1 MDPVRNPYVPGAG
14 ASPPELA
21 GREDLFTQAGIVLQ
35 RALGGKSARGFIATG
50 LRGVGKTVVLA
61 RVEQLAQSAG
71 YLTCFVEAQEEKPLG
86 ATLAPYLRRMMLELD
101 RLGAVTEQ
109 VKRGLRVLKSFAAG
123 LRIHSDFGF
132 SIALDVEPE
141 RGTADTGDLAMDLP
155 DMISALGHAAQSRHT
170 GVALFIDEIQNLPEA
185 DLAALIM
192 AMHRVMREGLP
203 VVLMGAGLPHLV
215 SMIGRAKSY
224 AERLF
229 EFPVLGP
236 LAPAECEDALRT
248 PAERAGVDFTPEAVA
263 EVVRITRGYPYFLQ
277 EWAYHAWNVA
287 HGDRILA
294 GDIQVATEVSLTS
307 LDGGFFR
314 MRYARLT
321 PREREYCQAMAELGA
336 GSHRSAEV
344 AGRMG
349 VRTQVV
355 APVRA
360 TLVRKGM
367 IYSPRRGET
376 AFTVPLFENYLHRI
390 RTMGADLADTDD

>member
-35 RALGGKSARGFIATG
+35 RALAGKSARSFIATG

-61 RVEQLAQSAG
+61 RVEQLAKSAG
-71 YLTCFVEAQEEKPLG
+71 YLTCFVEAEEEKPLG
-86 ATLAPYLRRMMLELD
+86 VTLAPHLRRMMLELD

-109 VKRGLRVLKSFAAG
+109 VKRGLRVLKSFASG
-123 LRIHSDFGF
+123 LRIQSVLGF
-132 SIALDVEPE
+132 SITLDVEPE
-141 RGTADTGDLAMDLP
+141 HGTADTGDLTIDLP
-155 DMISALGHAAQSRHT
+155 DMLSALGQAAQSRHT
-170 GVALFIDEIQNLPEA
+170 GVALFIDEIQNLSEA
-185 DLAALIM
+185 DLSALIM

-203 VVLMGAGLPHLV
+203 IVLVGAGLPHLV
-215 SMIGRAKSY
+215 SLIGQAKSY

-236 LAPAECEDALRT
+236 LSPAECADALRT
-248 PAERAGVDFTPEAVA
+248 PAARENVDFTPEAVA

-287 HGDRILA
+287 HGDHILK
-294 GDIQVATEVSLTS
+294 GDIDVATEVSLTS

-321 PREREYCQAMAELGA
+321 PREREYCQAMAELGE
-336 GSHRSAEV
+336 GSHRSGEIAEH
-344 AGRMG
+344 MG
-349 VRTQVV
+349 SRTQAV

-360 TLVRKGM
+360 MLIRKGM
-367 IYSPRRGET
+367 VYSPAHGET

-390 RTMGADLADTDD
+390 RTMGTDPADSDD